1 MYFCLQ
7 GKFIKITRI
16 EKSFTQTLGKFLPMI
31 IIDYRFEEP
40 PFVSNTTVVFPDNLY
55 WDFFQAIVDIPDIPS
70 NLNLFQVLK
79 KNSPEDS

>member
-16 EKSFTQTLGKFLPMI
+16 EISFTQTLGKLLPMI

-40 PFVSNTTVVFPDNLY
+40 PFVSNTTVVFPVNLY
-55 WDFFQAIVDIPDIPS
+55 WDFFLAIVYIPVYPRT
-70 NLNLFQVLK
+70 
-79 KNSPEDS
+79 